1 LSGGSISTGG
11 NALTDHVYIPPHGAH
26 PRRRGP
32 FVPPLLIIP
41 FIAYNVIAFL
51 FLGGNPAGWNNVI
64 LNIAMI
70 SGTPWA
76 VSVGDLVVLG
86 SLILLFFELLK
97 STRIGT
103 VSILEHMLSMV
114 VFVLFLVEFLLVGAA
129 ASSTFFILLVMSIID
144 VVAGFTMSITSAT
157 RDMSMEH

>member
-1 LSGGSISTGG
+1 M
-11 NALTDHVYIPPHGAH
+11 TDHVYVPPNGVP
-26 PRRRGP
+26 PRSRGP
-32 FVPPLLIIP
+32 FIPPLLIIP
-41 FIAYNVIAFL
+41 FIVYNVIAFL
-51 FLGGNPAGWNNVI
+51 FLGGNPAGWDINI
-64 LNIAMI
+64 LNIAMV

-103 VSILEHMLSMV
+103 VSILEHMLSMI
-114 VFVLFLVEFLLVGAA
+114 VFVLYLVEFLLVGAA
-129 ASSTFFILLVMSIID
+129 ASSTFFILMVMSIID

-157 RDMSMEH
+157 RDMSFER